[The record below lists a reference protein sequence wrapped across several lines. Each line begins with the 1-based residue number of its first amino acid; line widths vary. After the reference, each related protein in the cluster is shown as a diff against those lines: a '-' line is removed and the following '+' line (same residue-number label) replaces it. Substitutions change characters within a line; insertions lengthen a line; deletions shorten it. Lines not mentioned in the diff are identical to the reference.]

1 MKSLERRFKGIVARH
16 PFWSTYI
23 SFAEAVKGQN
33 FNRKSIQYWFNKLV
47 EKDDYSLVDKK
58 QLIANLEDLNKP
70 AEAVTK

>member
-16 PFWSTYI
+16 PFWSSYV

-33 FNRKSIQYWFNKLV
+33 FNRKSLQYWFNKLV

-58 QLIANLEDLNKP
+58 RLIANLENLNKP